1 MIQLMSKYLA
11 EGKVYEALL
20 VGQNIAFKNCNK
32 ANFEVYWNLLIKLSK
47 ETDDLLMAS
56 KYVEQANALI
66 AFFAENMELD
76 EMLVAFIV
84 EKRQQ
89 LDIINSKLHQK
100 VLEKEQELIDA
111 NVKKNN
117 EYLNLINKLA
127 ENIIDIDDEEQFKKR
142 LEQIRLIDIE
152 ILKDYLTSEQKN
164 EYERLTKKCSQIV
177 AEKTSYFEHK
187 KNVDYNN
194 KAVEAYERAFD
205 FIKTGK
211 GFDAHLDIIKEMFA
225 FDASR
230 LFAET
235 IIYYNHVYT
244 YIFSKLTDDE
254 KLMFTKVAINLSKK
268 R

>member
-1 MIQLMSKYLA
+1 MTQLMSKYLA

-32 ANFEVYWNLLIKLSK
+32 ANFEGYWNLLIKLSK
-47 ETDDLLMAS
+47 ETDDLLIAS

-66 AFFAENMELD
+66 AFFAESVELND
-76 EMLVAFIV
+76 EIVKFIIQ
-84 EKRQQ
+84 KRQQ
-89 LDIINSKLHQK
+89 LDLINSELHQK
-100 VLEKEQELIDA
+100 VLNKEQEMIDA

-117 EYLNLINKLA
+117 EYLSLINKLA
-127 ENIIDIDDEEQFKKR
+127 DNIVDIDDEEQFKKR
-142 LEQIRLIDIE
+142 LEQIRLIDVE
-152 ILKDYLTSEQKN
+152 ILKEYLTSEQKN
-164 EYERLTKKCSQIV
+164 EYERLTNKCSQIV
-177 AEKTSYFEHK
+177 AEKTGYFEHK

-194 KAVEAYERAFD
+194 RAVEAYERAFN

-211 GFDAHLDIIKEMFA
+211 GFDSHSDIIKEMFT

-244 YIFSKLTDDE
+244 YIFSKLADEE